1 MTRASE
7 PRRPRVFVDADVL
20 FAGAASPSQQGASLV
35 VLRMAEITL
44 IEALASEQVIGEV
57 ERNLQAKMSR
67 AMPAF
72 RMLVQRC
79 LQVVPD
85 PTSEAMLE
93 HEGRAHEKD
102 LPILVAAVREQC
114 PWLITFNVNDYK
126 PGHPEIVVLR
136 PGDFVQEVRYLL
148 GRMG

>member
-1 MTRASE
+1 
-7 PRRPRVFVDADVL
+7 
-20 FAGAASPSQQGASLV
+20 
-35 VLRMAEITL
+35 MAEITL

-57 ERNLQAKMSR
+57 EGNLQAKMSR

>member
-1 MTRASE
+1 
-7 PRRPRVFVDADVL
+7 
-20 FAGAASPSQQGASLV
+20 
-35 VLRMAEITL
+35 MAEITL